1 MAHGAYRR
9 WTAAIDARIMDAI
22 DAIDRNPVVLG
33 AVEQPNTP
41 ASHPPPAHSKEAEL
55 LGMLAKAAVRTL
67 AVALTLGAFA
77 TAAVAEDWSFPAEL
91 VKNGKKEDATW
102 TPIPANQ
109 VTKHWK
115 ICVLFPHLK
124 DSYWVAADYGV
135 ATEAKRDNVAMQ
147 LYEAGGYTN
156 LNTQLNQ
163 FDNCIAQKFDA
174 VVLGAISA
182 DGVGALVRKATAA
195 GIPVIDFVNGVND
208 PSTSAHAL
216 VSFYELAYTT
226 GKFLVSSSGGKKTVV
241 GFFPG
246 PQGAGWSD
254 DAVRGLNDAIAG
266 SNVALAVTRRG
277 DTGLNVQLDLIQNAL
292 QSYADINYLVGVDIA
307 AQAAAVAVRNAGQ
320 IGKIQV
326 AAFDIIPPVYED
338 IAHGVTAASP
348 TDFTVIQGRMAVD
361 MAVRLLEKQPLP
373 AKRAG
378 PKPEMVTP
386 ANYKSIAWT
395 DMFAP
400 KGYKVEFTVEPR

>member
-1 MAHGAYRR
+1 MPGR
-9 WTAAIDARIMDAI
+9 
-22 DAIDRNPVVLG
+22 
-33 AVEQPNTP
+33 
-41 ASHPPPAHSKEAEL
+41 
-55 LGMLAKAAVRTL
+55 LAKSGTCLAATL
-67 AVALTLGAFA
+67 LILAASVIGARA
-77 TAAVAEDWSFPAEL
+77 DDWSFPAEL
-91 VKNGKKEDATW
+91 LKDGKKVDATW
-102 TPIPANQ
+102 TPIPVNQ

-124 DSYWVAADYGV
+124 DLYWVAADYGV

-182 DGVGALVRKATAA
+182 DGVGALVRKATSA
-195 GIPVIDFVNGVND
+195 GVPVIDFVNGVND
-208 PSTSAHAL
+208 PSVSGHAL

-226 GKFLVSSSGGKKTVV
+226 GKFLINSSRGKKTVV

-246 PQGAGWSD
+246 PEGAGWSD
-254 DAVRGLNDAIAG
+254 DAVRGLNDAIKG
-266 SNVALAVTRRG
+266 SNVSLAVTRRG
-277 DTGLNVQLDLIQNAL
+277 DTGLNIQLDLIQNAL
-292 QSYADINYLVGVDIA
+292 QAYPDINYLVGVDIA

-338 IAHGVTAASP
+338 IVHGVTTASP

-361 MAVRLLEKQPLP
+361 MAVRLLEKQQLP
-373 AKRAG
+373 AHRAG
-378 PKPEMVTP
+378 PKPEMVTH
-386 ANYKSIAWT
+386 ANYKTIPWT

-400 KGYKVEFTVEPR
+400 KGYKVEFTVEPK